1 VGKKVVA
8 LEALGIALTPES
20 RVDAAEGVIY
30 GAKILGKE
38 SRNKRRYPADVVKR
52 RHKVYE
58 GAQCYANHDYAQ
70 LKTGKARPLQDWG
83 GVLRDVEERHGEAFG
98 DLHCLKETPAGRII
112 LEAAQRCPDR
122 FGLSPMHLIE
132 SEKGAD
138 GVEVVSDIL
147 ECWSVDAVT
156 RPATTR
162 TLFEE
167 EQSMADDAMAP
178 AAAAPA
184 ATTAA
189 PGLLDAFAALAA
201 AIVADADLDDTE
213 RGDAVKKLMKFKA
226 DLLGGG
232 EEEAPAEGEAPAEA
246 APAEEAHRRPA
257 PVRTRLDRIEDGQRR
272 MAIRL
277 MAGESLP
284 VDEDLMQ
291 VLLASCRTTPL
302 GPGTWRRSARPG
314 PPGGRPPGRPGPPGR
329 RTVAAEEEQ
338 RGAGNSG
345 AGNSGDV
352 PMLTAGADPEA
363 VRKYWAGR

>member
-167 EQSMADDAMAP
+167 EQTMADDPMA

-213 RGDAVKKLMKFKA
+213 RGDAVKKLMKLKA

-291 VLLASCRTTPL
+291 VLLQLPDDTSRSRHLEAVRKARAPRRASA
-302 GPGTWRRSARPG
+302 GPARSA
-314 PPGGRPPGRPGPPGR
+314 GR
-329 RTVAAEEEQ
+329 RAVAAEEEQ

-352 PMLTAGADPEA
+352 PMLTEGADPEA

>member
-213 RGDAVKKLMKFKA
+213 RGNAVKKLMKLKA

-291 VLLASCRTTPL
+291 VLLQLPDDTSRSRHLEAVRKARAPRRASA
-302 GPGTWRRSARPG
+302 GPARSA
-314 PPGGRPPGRPGPPGR
+314 GR
-329 RTVAAEEEQ
+329 RAVAAEEEQ

-352 PMLTAGADPEA
+352 PMLTEGADPEA